1 MSNFQIKDSIT
12 LITGAGRKNGIGKG
26 IVDALL
32 AAGAKK
38 VYVAVR
44 DTKTAAPLYADHGGR
59 LRVIELDVT
68 QKGRAESLAKELT
81 DVNLLIHNAGLFTG
95 AGALGSEADQRREF
109 EVNVFGP
116 LALTRAF
123 APVLKHNGGGAI
135 AILNS
140 VASHFSFPLGG
151 SYSASKAAL
160 HSFTQALRREL
171 ASQRTHVLGV
181 YPGPIDTDMA
191 EEIDTPKTSPADV
204 GRAIVAALQKGEEDL
219 LPDATGEQMYGNF
232 REDPKAFERYL
243 NSMA

>member
-1 MSNFQIKDSIT
+1 MKTFQPLDSVA

-26 IVDALL
+26 TVDALL
-32 AAGAKK
+32 AAGAAR

-44 DTKTAAPLYADHGGR
+44 DPQAARPIYAAAGARVR
-59 LRVIELDVT
+59 LIDLDVT
-68 QKGRAESLAKELT
+68 QVGRAASLARELG

-95 AGALGSEADQRREF
+95 ATALGDEADQRREF

-123 APVLKHNGGGAI
+123 APILAQNGGGALVLI
-135 AILNS
+135 NS
-140 VASHFSFPLGG
+140 VASHFSFPLGA

-171 ASQRTHVLGV
+171 AAQGTRVLGV

-191 EEIDTPKTSPADV
+191 EKIDMPKTSPAEV
-204 GRAIVAALQKGEEDL
+204 GRRIVAALQAGEEDL
-219 LPDATGEQMYGNF
+219 TPDATGAEMLATF
-232 REDPKAFERYL
+232 RRDPKAFERYL
-243 NSMA
+243 ASMG